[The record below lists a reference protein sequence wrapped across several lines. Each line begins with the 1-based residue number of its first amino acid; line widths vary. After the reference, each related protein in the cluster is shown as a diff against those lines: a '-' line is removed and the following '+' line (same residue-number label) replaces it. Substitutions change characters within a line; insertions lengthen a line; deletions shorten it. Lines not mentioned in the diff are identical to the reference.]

1 MPKKIY
7 KDRDEIRRN
16 TVAVPVN
23 AVEKSKIKSEADKRG
38 MTISAYCRHILV
50 YGKDEI

>member
-7 KDRDEIRRN
+7 KNRDEIRRN

-23 AVEKSKIKSEADKRG
+23 KEEKAQIKKAADERG
-38 MTISAYCRHILV
+38 MTVSAYCRHILV
-50 YGKDEI
+50 YGGK